1 MKILKPI
8 AFKRLRDTNTA
19 GNFTIKCETNIQFI
33 HVQGF
38 FETSKDNIKFKDLL
52 EVGKIRQER
61 LSQVP
66 YAPYFPLLISGDK
79 RLRFVI
85 KYENLNELL
94 KLREIFNIRG
104 GKFDMYLIE
113 KRNYDPFNEMFF
125 TRLIEHVKV
134 IKK

>member
-8 AFKRLRDTNTA
+8 AFKRLRDTSTA

-38 FETSKDNIKFKDLL
+38 FETSKDNIRFKDLL
-52 EVGKIRQER
+52 AVGETKAKR

-104 GKFDMYLIE
+104 GKFDMYLVE
-113 KRNYDPFNEMFF
+113 KRDYNPFNEKFF
-125 TRLIEHVKV
+125 TRLTEPVKV